1 MANGLDVIVVDDDP
15 ITCQMVGKTI
25 QSFYTWGDV
34 HTFTRADDAR
44 DFCLNREVGLAVFVV
59 DVYLDRQ
66 SGFFFLDALEE
77 KYPSLYQD
85 TIIITGSASDEVVD
99 MCVASEV
106 NHLLE
111 KPVKPYALQL
121 AVRSIVAKYLK
132 FSQRLLQDPAFAE
145 AVSRIEKV
153 AG

>member
-15 ITCQMVGKTI
+15 IACQMVSRNI

-34 HTFTRADDAR
+34 HSFTAADEAR
-44 DFCLNREVGLAVFVV
+44 DFCLARDVGLAIFVV

-66 SGFFFLDALEE
+66 SGFFFLDSVEE
-77 KYPSLYQD
+77 KYPAVYQD
-85 TIIITGSASDEVVD
+85 TIMITGSASDEVVD

-111 KPVKPYALQL
+111 KPVKPYAMQL
-121 AVRSIVAKYLK
+121 AVRSIVSRYLK
-132 FSQRLLQDPAFAE
+132 FSKRLLKDPSFAE
-145 AVSRIEKV
+145 AVTRI
-153 AG
+153 